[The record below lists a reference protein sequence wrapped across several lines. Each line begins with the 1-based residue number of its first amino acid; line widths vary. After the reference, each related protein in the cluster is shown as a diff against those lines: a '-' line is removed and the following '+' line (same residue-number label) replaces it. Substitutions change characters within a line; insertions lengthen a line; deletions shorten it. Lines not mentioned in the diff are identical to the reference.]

1 VIGVRGSNPIVSQSQ
16 ARSGRRVS
24 KHGMS
29 TYVEK
34 FVYSKRKSCIK
45 RNLNFDEKVEEVGKK
60 IKMSKGSEDVDV

>member
-1 VIGVRGSNPIVSQSQ
+1 
-16 ARSGRRVS
+16 
-24 KHGMS
+24 MS

-45 RNLNFDEKVEEVGKK
+45 RKLNFDEKVEEVGKK